1 MHDRTSGEQN
11 NDEGHGLHRPSCRQ
25 CVTVQV
31 LAPCDEAYTFYSL
44 LRFCL
49 ASFAK
54 GVPFELKPVSLV
66 KEERAMLLSQAEHG
80 LNDLSSPPSRVA
92 RNIRLKRYLLNHCSH
107 GREVRDD
114 GEMVRKERR
123 RRTRLGQ

>member
-80 LNDLSSPPSRVA
+80 LHDLAIPPCRVA
-92 RNIRLKRYLLNHCSH
+92 RYVRLKRYLLKHCMH
-107 GREVRDD
+107 RRVGMDGVENVRE
-114 GEMVRKERR
+114 
-123 RRTRLGQ
+123 